1 MTHLLE
7 QAYQRTIQLSDAD
20 QDAIA
25 ALILE
30 EIEDEARW
38 TRSFSRSAEALSR
51 LAEEAL
57 VEHRAGRAPLLDLNK
72 I

>member
-1 MTHLLE
+1 VGE
-7 QAYQRTIQLSDAD
+7 EIAGFGWVKGLSEKQ

-38 TRSFSRSAEALSR
+38 DAAFAASPDILEKLAKE
-51 LAEEAL
+51 AEEEERL
-57 VEHRAGRAPLLDLNK
+57 GLTRELNPDDL
-72 I
+72 